1 MLPNAHE
8 LTSKHRCQQYND
20 RREENQTIWPNT
32 RYRKKMHGN
41 HRFRM
46 FMACQPPLWEK
57 MPGHTP
63 KCNNVC
69 LAYLISTGIPTC
81 KSMKIRQCRPAH
93 IHLHMKRRQRRSAHG
108 ELHISNTCESV
119 GRPTRM
125 YTSKKRN
132 RRSTRIHLHVKWC
145 EKAKR
150 ATPSFT

>member
-1 MLPNAHE
+1 MANRFYKLHQVCVS
-8 LTSKHRCQQYND
+8 LV
-20 RREENQTIWPNT
+20 RRGENHTIWPNT

-93 IHLHMKRRQRRSAHG
+93 IHLHITRRQGRSAHG
-108 ELHISNTCESV
+108 
-119 GRPTRM
+119 
-125 YTSKKRN
+125 K
-132 RRSTRIHLHVKWC
+132 LHVKKCDNIGRPEPIYALEKRKTEVGPHPFTRNKC
-145 EKAKR
+145 ESASR
-150 ATPSFT
+150 PASTYA